1 MSKATAKTPRAQTAV
16 ARRAATDLRP
26 AMHAAR
32 RTAGAAIAT
41 FTQRAVSSAAA
52 WRETYN
58 PLRNLNMPRAVA
70 MFESSQR
77 GMYADLMWTYG
88 APESGVE
95 ATDPDLAVILER
107 TVSGITEC
115 AWQVK
120 TISDETR
127 GFDRVLAEEQ
137 EAAHREYYEKCSNLK
152 AAWEHLTLA
161 RFRGF
166 AHINPWHSPEGLL
179 TKLEPLPQYA
189 MVRQIG
195 TNNWAWNPDMR
206 QVSYDSIPA
215 ADRLDPAEYIMMQS
229 PRPVNRIGLISWIRR
244 NTSEKDWDAFVE
256 AYGLDSSFI
265 ILPANIEED
274 QREFWMDAAEDVAS
288 GGNGVL
294 PNGSDVKSPNASV
307 RGSQP
312 FQPRLQYLRE
322 QLILVGTGGLLNG
335 LAVAGSGTLAGSV
348 HAQAFR
354 EIVRRQAALISEKLQ
369 ATLDVP
375 YLSSLF
381 PGRPILT
388 YFEIQAGRERD
399 VTGTVAN
406 VSSLATAGYYVD
418 PQQVEEETG
427 YKIILFQPPAVAPA
441 ASVVDQFPAAPAA
454 PAPAEEKPADVTSAA
469 DNVAATAL
477 NGAQITAMVDLLQQ
491 AATRQI
497 PLGSLL
503 PILTAAFPSVAPALL
518 QQIIKPLQSF
528 APQAGPEAARSL
540 VIRAMRSAG
549 VTRSADPS
557 AAVVAAAKPAAAAAL
572 AKDLAPLRD
581 LIAKA
586 LEAGDDGLIDAL
598 KKAGVEV
605 PGTLPEAGSGELE
618 GVLGGTMMAS
628 LLNAANDVAE
638 KAGLEKK

>member
-1 MSKATAKTPRAQTAV
+1 MSKPVKTPRAKTAV
-16 ARRAATDLRP
+16 ARRASPDARP

-32 RTAGAAIAT
+32 STSAVALATLSQRT
-41 FTQRAVSSAAA
+41 VSSAAA

-58 PLRNLNMPRAVA
+58 PLRNLTMPRAVA
-70 MFESSQR
+70 MFEAAQR
-77 GMYADLMWTYG
+77 GMYADLQWTYG

-115 AWQVK
+115 AWQIK

-127 GFDRVLAEEQ
+127 GFDKVLAEEQ

-179 TKLEPLPQYA
+179 TRLEPLPQYA

-195 TNNWAWNPDMR
+195 TNDWAWNPDMR
-206 QVSYDSIPA
+206 QVSYDSVAA
-215 ADRLDPAEYIMMQS
+215 ADRLDASDYILMQS

-256 AYGLDSSFI
+256 AYGLDSAFI
-265 ILPANIEED
+265 IMPANIDETER
-274 QREFWMDAAEDVAS
+274 QFWMDAAEDAAS

-294 PNGSDVKSPNASV
+294 PNGADVKSPNAAV

-335 LAVAGSGTLAGSV
+335 LAVSGSGTLAGSV

-375 YLSSLF
+375 YLSAVF

-427 YKIILFQPPAVAPA
+427 YKIVLFQPPA
-441 ASVVDQFPAAPAA
+441 AAPS
-454 PAPAEEKPADVTSAA
+454 P
-469 DNVAATAL
+469 
-477 NGAQITAMVDLLQQ
+477 GQ
-491 AATRQI
+491 AAAMYR
-497 PLGSLL
+497 
-503 PILTAAFPSVAPALL
+503 
-518 QQIIKPLQSF
+518 
-528 APQAGPEAARSL
+528 AARR
-540 VIRAMRSAG
+540 INARRSDSQAKQAET
-549 VTRSADPS
+549 VA
-557 AAVVAAAKPAAAAAL
+557 AAAKPAAAAAL

-581 LIAKA
+581 LLTKS
-586 LEAGDDGLIDAL
+586 LDVPDDQLLDSL

-605 PGTLPEAGSGELE
+605 PGTLPAAGDGELE
-618 GVLGGTMMAS
+618 AVLQGTMTAS

-638 KAGLEKK
+638 KAGLESK